1 MPDDKSPATPEH
13 PPSTVE
19 VTSIK
24 AIGDDKVAITLTM
37 EVDVHR
43 TVEVGGEMLSVAIKE
58 VNSHTPNTSPDKMA
72 SETSAGLKAVQDP
85 KTLRT
90 G

>member
-1 MPDDKSPATPEH
+1 MPKAPAAPPTH

-19 VTSIK
+19 VTSIE
-24 AIGDDKVAITLTM
+24 AIGHDKVAITLKM

-43 TVEVGGEMLSVAIKE
+43 TVEVGGEMMSVAIKE
-58 VNSHTPNTSPDKMA
+58 VNSHAPDTSQ
-72 SETSAGLKAVQDP
+72 SP
-85 KTLRT
+85 KTLRA

>member
-1 MPDDKSPATPEH
+1 MSDKSTAPSIP

-19 VTSIK
+19 VTSIE
-24 AIGDDKVAITLTM
+24 AVGHDKVAITLKM

-43 TVEVGGEMLSVAIKE
+43 TVEVGGEMMSVAIKE
-58 VNSHTPNTSPDKMA
+58 VNSHAPDTSQ
-72 SETSAGLKAVQDP
+72 SP
-85 KTLRT
+85 KTLRA

>member
-1 MPDDKSPATPEH
+1 MSVKSTAPPVS

-19 VTSIK
+19 VTSIE
-24 AIGDDKVAITLTM
+24 AMGDDKVAITLKM

-58 VNSHTPNTSPDKMA
+58 VNSHTPQTP
-72 SETSAGLKAVQDP
+72 P
-85 KTLRT
+85 KTLRA

>member
-1 MPDDKSPATPEH
+1 MLAIFRKGNPMPKAPVAPPTH

-19 VTSIK
+19 VTSIE
-24 AIGDDKVAITLTM
+24 AIGHDKVAITLKM

-58 VNSHTPNTSPDKMA
+58 VNSHNAQAP
-72 SETSAGLKAVQDP
+72 KAP
-85 KTLRT
+85 KTLRA

>member
-1 MPDDKSPATPEH
+1 MLAVFRKGNPMPKAPVAPPSH

-19 VTSIK
+19 VTSIE
-24 AIGDDKVAITLTM
+24 AIGDDKVAITLKM

-43 TVEVGGEMLSVAIKE
+43 TVEVGGELLSVAIKE
-58 VNSHTPNTSPDKMA
+58 VNSHPPQA
-72 SETSAGLKAVQDP
+72 SKVP
-85 KTLRT
+85 TLRA

>member
-1 MPDDKSPATPEH
+1 MPKAPVAPPVS

-19 VTSIK
+19 VTSIE
-24 AIGDDKVAITLTM
+24 AIGDDKVAITLKM

-43 TVEVGGEMLSVAIKE
+43 TVEVGGEMMSVAIKE
-58 VNSHTPNTSPDKMA
+58 VNSHPPQTSPA
-72 SETSAGLKAVQDP
+72 P
-85 KTLRT
+85 KTLRA

>member
-1 MPDDKSPATPEH
+1 MSAKSTAPPVS

-19 VTSIK
+19 VTSIE
-24 AIGDDKVAITLTM
+24 AIGHDKVAITLKL

-43 TVEVGGEMLSVAIKE
+43 TVEVGSEILSVAIKE
-58 VNSHTPNTSPDKMA
+58 VNSHNPGTSPNSK
-72 SETSAGLKAVQDP
+72 TPQDRE
-85 KTLRT
+85 TLRT